1 MLQQPTGSAAE
12 TVCRA
17 AALKGVKHCGL
28 RGHDR
33 RVGGGPRARAP
44 SAEVPCA
51 GGGGGGRATDQAPE
65 TRGPNAAQSVVPGG

>member
-51 GGGGGGRATDQAPE
+51 GGEGGT
-65 TRGPNAAQSVVPGG
+65 GPRTKPPRPAGQTPPSR